1 MLNDIHA
8 TLAIS
13 KEEARQGTSRALTLP
28 GGRQVSVAIPSGTSD
43 GQIIRLDAQTGSL
56 AQAGAAELL
65 VLTIAVTA
73 PPVPVADPEAD
84 AATIHADI
92 GLGRRN
98 ATNAPIASQT
108 QLTLKSEQP
117 LANGVNHA
125 GMLPSPASYQTL
137 SATPAP
143 RNPRSSTTTLV
154 LLIAL
159 VLLLIGGSVSAFYYF
174 SNSRDNGTAG
184 GPAATATA
192 LAQGLTATS
201 SGQNNDA
208 ATSTAIAQVNVNSTA
223 TTQANQ
229 ANAYA
234 TLQANATAT
243 AQVNV
248 TATAQVV
255 ATATAL
261 AQQNPYGGT
270 LAFSDPMS
278 DNSGGHNWAEISGC
292 QFSGGAYHVTAAAN
306 YNNVCHGQNTNYSNF
321 AMQAQLTFI
330 SSGQHF
336 SGLGFVFRSDGNYNE
351 YELTIFERGT
361 YSITLCKY
369 TNPGA
374 NCGQALAQGTC
385 PNWNAGLNNP
395 NTVAIVANGGDI
407 SLYIN
412 GKRIAHGSDT
422 TYTQGQIGFLSTG
435 GDATTEGAIS
445 NLKVWTL

>member
-13 KEEARQGTSRALTLP
+13 KEEARQGTSRTLTLP

-43 GQIIRLDAQTGSL
+43 GQIIRLDAQTGSP
-56 AQAGAAELL
+56 AQAGSADLL
-65 VLTIAVTA
+65 VLTITIAT
-73 PPVPVADPEAD
+73 PSIPVADPTAD
-84 AATIHADI
+84 AATIPTDI
-92 GLGRRN
+92 GPGRGN
-98 ATNAPIASQT
+98 AANAPIASQA

-117 LANGVNHA
+117 LAAHVHNA
-125 GMLPSPASYQTL
+125 GMFPSPAPYQTL
-137 SATPAP
+137 SATPPP
-143 RNPRSSTTTLV
+143 RNPRSSTRTLV

-159 VLLLIGGSVSAFYYF
+159 VVLLIGGSISAFYYF
-174 SNSRDNGTAG
+174 SNSRGNGTAG
-184 GPAATATA
+184 GPDATATA

-201 SGQNNDA
+201 SAQNNDA
-208 ATSTAIAQVNVNSTA
+208 ATSTAIAQANANSTA
-223 TTQANQ
+223 TAQANQ
-229 ANAYA
+229 VN
-234 TLQANATAT
+234 TSATAT

-248 TATAQVV
+248 TATAQVY
-255 ATATAL
+255 ATATAVAL
-261 AQQNPYGGT
+261 QNPYGGT

-278 DNSGGHNWAEISGC
+278 DNSGGHNWAETGGC

-306 YNNVCHGQNTNYSNF
+306 YNNVCHGQSTNYSNF
-321 AMQAQLTFI
+321 AMQAQLSFV

-385 PNWNAGLNNP
+385 PNWNGGLNTP
-395 NTVAIVANGGDI
+395 NTVAIVANGSDI
-407 SLYIN
+407 FLYVN
-412 GKRIAHGSDT
+412 GKRIAHGSDP

>member
-1 MLNDIHA
+1 MLNDIRA

-13 KEEARQGTSRALTLP
+13 KEEAHQGTSRTLTLP
-28 GGRQVSVAIPSGTSD
+28 AGRQVSVTIPPGTSD
-43 GQIIRLDAQTGSL
+43 GQIMHLDAQTGSS
-56 AQAGAAELL
+56 AQAGSADLL

-73 PPVPVADPEAD
+73 PPNPVADPMAD
-84 AATIHADI
+84 AATLHADI

-98 ATNAPIASQT
+98 AVNASIASQA

-117 LANGVNHA
+117 PTAVNHA
-125 GMLPSPASYQTL
+125 GMLPLPAPYQTL
-137 SATPAP
+137 SATPSP
-143 RNPRSSTTTLV
+143 RNPRSSTTKLV

-174 SNSRDNGTAG
+174 SNSRGNGTAG

-208 ATSTAIAQVNVNSTA
+208 ATSTAITQVNANGTA
-223 TTQANQ
+223 TVQANQ
-229 ANAYA
+229 ANTDA
-234 TLQANATAT
+234 TTQANATAT

-278 DNSGGHNWAEISGC
+278 DNSGGHNWAETGGC

-361 YSITLCKY
+361 YSLTLCKY

-374 NCGQALAQGTC
+374 DCSHALAQGTC
-385 PNWNAGLNNP
+385 PSWHAGLNNP
-395 NTVAIVANGGDI
+395 NTVAIVANGSDI
-407 SLYIN
+407 SLYVN